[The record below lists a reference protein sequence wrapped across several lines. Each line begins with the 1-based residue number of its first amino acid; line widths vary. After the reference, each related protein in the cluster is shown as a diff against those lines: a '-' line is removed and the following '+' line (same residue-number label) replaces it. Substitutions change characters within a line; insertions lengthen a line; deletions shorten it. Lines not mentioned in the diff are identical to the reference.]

1 MGPVS
6 GARKTKSSFVGR
18 NRVLIASGVL
28 AALSAHMIASS
39 VGQRSLAALPA
50 RAVLDATAPVEAAA
64 TRFGDSTRALWRH
77 YIGLVGVQ
85 RENERLQGELAR
97 LRSEQVRIAELEAEN
112 RRLHALLGLKSVLG
126 LNAIGARVIG
136 GDATG
141 LGRTVIIDQGSA
153 NGVRAGM
160 AVLSTEGVVGRVIT
174 AGSQAARVMLINDYN
189 SALEAIDE
197 RSRTRGLVTGTL
209 SGQVALKYVGRS
221 GDVRVGDTLITSG
234 QDGIYPGKLLVGSV
248 ANVAREG
255 PGLFLEVRVKPAA
268 RLDRLEQVL
277 VVGTEAPRLP
287 PDRRG

>member
-28 AALSAHMIASS
+28 AVLSAHMIASS

-50 RAVLDATAPVEAAA
+50 RAVLDATAPVEMAA
-64 TRFGDSTRALWRH
+64 TRFGDITRALWRH

-141 LGRTVIIDQGSA
+141 LGRTIIIDQGSA

-160 AVLSTEGVVGRVIT
+160 AVLSTEGVVGRVIA
-174 AGSQAARVMLINDYN
+174 AGSKAARVMLINDYN

-221 GDVRVGDTLITSG
+221 ADVRVGDTLITSG

-248 ANVAREG
+248 ASVAREG
-255 PGLFLEVRVKPAA
+255 PGLFLEVQVKPTA